1 LLEKLEKMKTYLIKR
16 TYNLSFTFEDVLRL
30 IKSFSI
36 EDKVKLE
43 KELEKET
50 LLYRAKKLSQR
61 IKVNDLTMED
71 VLAEVSEYR
80 KRKSAKGNLHIG

>member
-61 IKVNDLTMED
+61 IKVNNLTMED
-71 VLAEVSEYR
+71 VIAEVSEYR

>member
-1 LLEKLEKMKTYLIKR
+1 MKTYLIKR